1 MGEHMNF
8 EDDFKNKVAVI
19 TGSAGG
25 LGKET
30 AVRFASAGAMVVICD
45 VKSEQGKKTAEE
57 IVANGGT
64 AAFMPLDVSRA
75 EPVMALVKDVVD
87 RFGGVHI
94 LVNSAGVTGR
104 GFKGFDKIDV
114 SDWDL
119 TYQVNV
125 RGTANCCRA
134 VYPFFKNQRAGK
146 IVNVASIA
154 GRMPTKGLIHYAA
167 SKAAV
172 INLTQTLAAELAPHN
187 INVNAVCPGWIWTPI
202 YNESEALVKLAE
214 KQGISPREVFLRMV
228 KDRCPL
234 QREQTGEDIAHTILF
249 LASEA
254 AKNITGQSINVD
266 GGAVMS

>member
-1 MGEHMNF
+1 MNF
-8 EDDFKNKVAVI
+8 EDDFKNKVAII

-30 AVRFASAGAMVVICD
+30 AVRFASAGARVVICD

-57 IVANGGT
+57 IVAKGGD
-64 AAFMPLDVSRA
+64 AVFMALDVSKEA
-75 EPVMALVKDVVD
+75 AALDLVKNVVD

-104 GFKGFDKIDV
+104 GFRGFSKIDL
-114 SDWDL
+114 SEWDL

-125 RGTANCCRA
+125 KGTVNCCRA
-134 VYPFFKNQRAGK
+134 VYPIFRDQKAGK
-146 IVNVASIA
+146 IINVASVA
-154 GRMPTKGLIHYAA
+154 GRMPTVGLIHYAA

-187 INVNAVCPGWIWTPI
+187 INVNAVCPGWVWTPI
-202 YNESEALVKLAE
+202 YNESENLVKLAE
-214 KQGISPREVFLRMV
+214 KQGITPREAFLKIVRN
-228 KDRCPL
+228 RCPM
-234 QREQTGEDIAHTILF
+234 QREQTEEDIANTILF

>member
-1 MGEHMNF
+1 MNF
-8 EDDFKNKVAVI
+8 EDDFKDKVAVI

-30 AVRFASAGAMVVICD
+30 AVRLAMAGAKVAICD
-45 VKSEQGKKTAEE
+45 VKAEEGKKTADE
-57 IVANGGT
+57 IVAKG
-64 AAFMPLDVSRA
+64 AEAVFMPLDISKEASVA
-75 EPVMALVKDVVD
+75 DVVKSVVD

-104 GFKGFDKIDV
+104 GFKGFIKIGAT
-114 SDWDL
+114 DWDL

-125 RGTANCCRA
+125 KGTVNCCCA
-134 VYPFFKNQRAGK
+134 VYPFFKGQRSGK
-146 IVNVASIA
+146 IINVASVA
-154 GRMPTKGLIHYAA
+154 GRMPAKGLIHYAA

-172 INLTQTLAAELAPHN
+172 INLTQTLAAELAPYN

-202 YNESEALVKLAE
+202 YSESENLVSVAE
-214 KQGISPREVFLRMV
+214 KQGITPREVFLQMV
-228 KDRCPL
+228 KTRCPM
-234 QREQTGEDIAHTILF
+234 QREQTEEDIANTILF